1 MKFEKEEKTR
11 ILPLR
16 WFGNGCEYIAHF
28 CLGKFLYWEHAG
40 KINYRFRFWGWLSSQ
55 FYKPYMKWG
64 TVYKA
69 DIEDI

>member
-1 MKFEKEEKTR
+1 MRFEKEEKTN

-16 WFGNGCEYIAHF
+16 WFGNGCEYVAHF
-28 CLGKFLYWEHAG
+28 CLDKYLYWDDMERF
-40 KINYRFRFWGWLSSQ
+40 NYRSRVWSWMASQ

-64 TVYKA
+64 TFYKA